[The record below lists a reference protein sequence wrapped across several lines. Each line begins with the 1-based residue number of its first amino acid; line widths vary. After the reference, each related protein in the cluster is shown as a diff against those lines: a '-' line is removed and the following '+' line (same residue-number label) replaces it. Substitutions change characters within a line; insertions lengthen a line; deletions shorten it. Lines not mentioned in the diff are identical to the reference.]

1 VPIIV
6 AQFTMLA
13 SIALACSFLVTPQ
26 ARAGLRPVGLRMC
39 EEPELPG
46 TPATEE
52 PAAMS
57 LITELAEN
65 RMAGMSKWDEM
76 SKAFAA
82 AAGCE
87 WEAAEALGAQK
98 DWETAEIDLEQ
109 FTALLASKGDGDLG
123 DAKIK
128 SMFDAVDT
136 NGDGKIAF
144 VKYYQACNDEAIARR
159 PNPFAGLFGGKK

>member
-1 VPIIV
+1 
-6 AQFTMLA
+6 
-13 SIALACSFLVTPQ
+13 
-26 ARAGLRPVGLRMC
+26 
-39 EEPELPG
+39 
-46 TPATEE
+46 
-52 PAAMS
+52 MS

-98 DWETAEIDLEQ
+98 DWETAEIDLDT
-109 FTALLASKGDGDLG
+109 FSALLASKGDDDLG

>member
-1 VPIIV
+1 
-6 AQFTMLA
+6 MLA
-13 SIALACSFLVTPQ
+13 TIALSCSFLVGP
-26 ARAGLRPVGLRMC
+26 RALVGRPVGAVRMC

-46 TPATEE
+46 TPEAAE
-52 PAAMS
+52 PATGMS

-98 DWETAEIDLEQ
+98 DWEKAEIDFDQ
-109 FTALLASKGDGDLG
+109 FAALLASKGDGDLG
-123 DAKIK
+123 DAKVK

>member
-1 VPIIV
+1 
-6 AQFTMLA
+6 MLA

-26 ARAGLRPVGLRMC
+26 ARTGLRPVGLRMC

-46 TPATEE
+46 TPEAAE
-52 PAAMS
+52 PAAGMS

-98 DWETAEIDLEQ
+98 DWEKAEIDFEQ
-109 FTALLASKGDGDLG
+109 FSALLASKGDGDLG
-123 DAKIK
+123 DAKVK

>member
-1 VPIIV
+1 
-6 AQFTMLA
+6 MLA

-26 ARAGLRPVGLRMC
+26 ARTGLRPVGLRMC

-46 TPATEE
+46 TPEAAE
-52 PAAMS
+52 PATGMS

-76 SKAFAA
+76 SQAFAA

-109 FTALLASKGDGDLG
+109 FTALLVSQGSIFTAARIRRTPIVVERLHG
-123 DAKIK
+123 
-128 SMFDAVDT
+128 
-136 NGDGKIAF
+136 AF
-144 VKYYQACNDEAIARR
+144 KVIPRA
-159 PNPFAGLFGGKK
+159 PT